1 MFSQTGI
8 SAVHV
13 TDEYSADVIC
23 SLLNVVRDYVIATD
37 FFNSVSRFGMRPYCI
52 VFGFVIVVP
61 VCGC

>member
-13 TDEYSADVIC
+13 TDEYSADVAC

-37 FFNSVSRFGMRPYCI
+37 FFNSISRFCMRLDCI
-52 VFGFVIVVP
+52 VFSFVTVVP